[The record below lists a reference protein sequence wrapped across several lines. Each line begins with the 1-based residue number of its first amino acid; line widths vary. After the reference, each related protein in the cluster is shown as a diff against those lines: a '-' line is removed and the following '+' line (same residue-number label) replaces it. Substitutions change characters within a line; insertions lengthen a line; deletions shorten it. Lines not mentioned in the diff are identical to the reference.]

1 MEGNNTQNNKN
12 NDYIDFSQIF
22 QSNYSSNG
30 KQTEEDYKTLIQS
43 PQNLC
48 KLLKTDLKRGITTL
62 NKQELEWRKKTYG
75 TNKLPPEK
83 PLRIIDFILECF
95 EDPTLKVLLIS
106 AVVSLVIGLLKD
118 GIKTGWI
125 EGGAIFGAVFIVTA
139 ISSSL
144 NYNEQLQF
152 RKLKEENE
160 KKRVLVV
167 RNGIEM
173 EIDDEDLLVGDLLV
187 LKLGEIISVD
197 GIFVSSNFI
206 ITDESAI
213 NGESDLI
220 KKTANFSF
228 EFKNGTSNYVCPIL
242 ISGTQ
247 ILEGQ
252 GQMIVCAVGNRSF
265 NGRNREL
272 LAKDNENDSEE
283 NLTPLK
289 KQLNDLAD
297 LIGQFGY
304 IMAGLIGGVIILKDL
319 FLKLIHRESIFV
331 SSTLD
336 TIINAFILA
345 ITVIVVAIPE
355 GLPMAVAISLA
366 YSLGQMKKEKN
377 LVKNLNSSETMGNVN
392 NICTDKTGTLTRGQ
406 MVVESFWFK
415 GRDYNAN
422 EFNTLSSQEKKLFF
436 ENISNNMTVV
446 ETTDIN
452 GNKVLNGDMTEKAL
466 YNYMLENG
474 YDKNSILNKDD
485 EGKEKYVLN
494 FNSDNKF
501 MCTLI
506 KESAYNYK
514 LYLKGAHE
522 KVFPLLTSIRSGST
536 VYEMFEKYKEEVSK
550 IIKKYSTQSK
560 RTLIFASKKVSINE
574 FNFANNKFKEKN
586 VEFYKSLYKGLNFE
600 YLVGIRDQLR
610 AEVPNSVLQCH
621 KAGIKVRMVT
631 GDNIMTALAIS
642 KDSNIITDE
651 QFNEALEDIEKF
663 RSLCNKI
670 LRPNRNY
677 SSNNIRKTSIDQTLD
692 KISPDDFESPIALE
706 GEQFRLLS
714 GNLTKNY
721 DEKTHKIK
729 NIELNDVELFKKTT
743 KRLRVIARATPE
755 DKFLLVF
762 GLKQLDNII
771 AVTGDGTNDAPALK
785 EAHVGFAMGIRGTDI
800 AQQAADILLLDDS
813 FSSIIT
819 ACKFGRNVY
828 DSIRKFVQF
837 QLTTNIVAVFMTLLG
852 GVILKDSP
860 LNAIQML
867 WVNLIMDSFASLALA
882 TEKPNDKLLE
892 RKPYKRNASILTL
905 FMKANIVSQALFQ
918 IFILLFILF
927 KGDALFGVNSDR
939 ELEHYE
945 WNDQHGYHF
954 TIFFDVFVFL
964 QVFNS
969 INARKLNQKELDI
982 FEGIEDNAYYI
993 IVQAFI
999 VFGQIVLVTFGGRAV
1014 RTQPLSIFQHL
1025 CCALISSL
1033 SLGVGY
1039 LVKLIPIDMSEKIV
1053 KTKEEID
1060 EENEEEKIK
1069 NDRDKKRLQR
1079 TKTKGPNLTLR
1090 RVIIPPRN
1098 RKITYNQIEIN
1109 SEKYQ
1114 NNINKLKDSNYRTSS
1129 PIVLERKNMTP
1140 IYSSRGH
1147 KMNSNTNYNSN
1158 SNYKRNEDKKSNVT
1172 NNIKT
1177 IYSYNFKDKTLSSN
1191 SNNIST
1197 TEEKNLLEDLL
1208 SEDTKNTESPKKVT
1222 KSEKEVNNNNNKEN
1236 KINEQKGKS
1245 IITPRFN
1252 NNTMFEGGNNNI
1264 ENNEQENNEEKN
1276 NINNNED
1283 KQNISDISDENK
1295 NNIQNENKE
1304 QIVEEII
1311 KKDNLSDNTSE
1322 VSTDFKNLKNI
1333 N

>member
-1 MEGNNTQNNKN
+1 MEEKNSQNNE
-12 NDYIDFSQIF
+12 NDNYIDFSNIF

-30 KQTEEDYKTLIQS
+30 KQTEDEYKSLIQS

-48 KLLKTDLKRGITTL
+48 KILKTDLKRGITTT
-62 NKQELEWRKKTYG
+62 NKPEMAWRINTYG
-75 TNKLPPEK
+75 TNRLPPEK
-83 PLRIIDFILECF
+83 PLRIIDFIIECF

-106 AVVSLVIGLLKD
+106 AIVSLVIGLLKE
-118 GIKTGWI
+118 GLKTGWI
-125 EGGAIFGAVFIVTA
+125 EGSAIFGAVFIVTG

-152 RKLKEENE
+152 RKLKEENQ
-160 KKRVLVV
+160 KKKVLVI
-167 RNGIEM
+167 RNGSEI
-173 EIDDEDLLVGDLLV
+173 EIDDEELLVGDLLV

-197 GIFVSSNFI
+197 GIFVSNNFI

-220 KKTANFSF
+220 KKTSNFSS
-228 EFKNGTSNYVCPIL
+228 EFKNGTNNFICPIL

-272 LAKDNENDSEE
+272 LSKDNENDSEE

-319 FLKLIHRESIFV
+319 FLKIIHRESIFV

-336 TIINAFILA
+336 TMINAFILS

-422 EFNTLSSQEKKLFF
+422 EFRTLSTQEKKLFF
-436 ENISNNMTVV
+436 ENFNNNMTVV

-466 YNYMLENG
+466 YNYMIDNG
-474 YDKNSILNKDD
+474 YDKRNILMKDNS
-485 EGKEKYVLN
+485 KEKYVLN

-506 KESAYNYK
+506 KETAYNYK

-536 VYEMFEKYKEEVSK
+536 VYEMFDKYKDEVSK

-560 RTLIFASKKVSINE
+560 RTLIFASKKVSISE
-574 FNFANNKFKEKN
+574 FNHANSMFKEKN
-586 VEFYKSLYKGLNFE
+586 VDFYKSLYNGLNFE
-600 YLVGIRDQLR
+600 FLIGIRDQLR

-642 KDSNIITDE
+642 KDSNIISED
-651 QFNEALEDIEKF
+651 QFNEALEDVEKF
-663 RSLCNKI
+663 REICNKI

-677 SSNNIRKTSIDQTLD
+677 SSNNIRKESLDQRLD
-692 KISPDDFESPIALE
+692 KISENDFDSPIALE
-706 GEQFRLLS
+706 GEQFRVLS
-714 GNLTKNY
+714 GNLTKKY
-721 DEKTHKIK
+721 DEKTHKISS
-729 NIELNDVELFKKTT
+729 IELNDVEMFKKTT

-762 GLKQLDNII
+762 GLKQLENII

-882 TEKPNDKLLE
+882 TERPNDKLLE
-892 RKPYKRNASILTL
+892 RKPYKRNSSILTL
-905 FMKANIVSQALFQ
+905 FMKANILSQGIFQ
-918 IFILLFILF
+918 IIILLFILF
-927 KGDALFGVNSDR
+927 KGDKLFGVNSDR
-939 ELEHYE
+939 ELEHYD

-969 INARKLNQKELDI
+969 INARKLNPKELDV
-982 FEGIEDNAYYI
+982 FEGIKDNIYYI
-993 IVQAFI
+993 IVQGFI

-1025 CCALISSL
+1025 CCMIIASM

-1060 EENEEEKIK
+1060 EENEEERIK
-1069 NDRDKKRLQR
+1069 KERNLKKLQKK
-1079 TKTKGPNLTLR
+1079 KTKGPNLTLR
-1090 RVIIPPRN
+1090 RVVIPPRN

-1109 SEKYQ
+1109 TEKYK
-1114 NNINKLKDSNYRTSS
+1114 NNINSINDSNHNRSSS
-1129 PIVLERKNMTP
+1129 PIILERKNMTP
-1140 IYSSRGH
+1140 IFSSRGQQN
-1147 KMNSNTNYNSN
+1147 NSNTNSNSN
-1158 SNYKRNEDKKSNVT
+1158 SSKKPSDSKRNISNY
-1172 NNIKT
+1172 NIKT
-1177 IYSYNFKDKTLSSN
+1177 IYSNNLKEKTNGNSN

-1208 SEDTKNTESPKKVT
+1208 SEDIKNNDNSYNKVT
-1222 KSEKEVNNNNNKEN
+1222 NPNEN
-1236 KINEQKGKS
+1236 KNNDPKGKGKN
-1245 IITPRFN
+1245 IITPRFSN
-1252 NNTMFEGGNNNI
+1252 NAIFESGKN
-1264 ENNEQENNEEKN
+1264 ENQKEIIKDLEEKKD
-1276 NINNNED
+1276 INEFVE
-1283 KQNISDISDENK
+1283 ENK
-1295 NNIQNENKE
+1295 NLIKNENRE
-1304 QIVEEII
+1304 DIEDNN
-1311 KKDNLSDNTSE
+1311 KKQDNLLDNISE
-1322 VSTDFKNLKNI
+1322 VSNDFKNLKNE
-1333 N
+1333 NSN